1 MPLILVVDDELR
13 NRSLLRAC
21 LEDKSTVIAEASNG
35 MEALELIDRQEP
47 DLVLLDVMMPGLDGF
62 ETARRIK
69 ERAGEGFL
77 PVVLVTALVDRE
89 SRLKGLE
96 MGADEFLTK
105 PIDTHELRVRVRNLL
120 ALREK
125 ELTLRNRNLNMLE
138 LMRFRDEMSALLI
151 HDLKNPTAIVDLS
164 LDYLAR
170 EVPTLDATAREALAD
185 ARSATVR
192 ISRIVNNMLDL
203 VRLEAHRLVLHRAP
217 TRPAEL
223 LNHVAGVRAS
233 LARKR
238 TVRVELQ
245 ADEKLQVDADVDLIT
260 RVIEN
265 VVDNSLQHVPDGGRI
280 LLKAEARGDSATMLI
295 GNDGPPVPPALREA
309 IFDKFTREEYGA
321 GPGLMPGIDARG
333 SRRNLGLGLYFCRLA
348 MEAHG
353 GRIWVSDKPLPA
365 VFGLE
370 LPLASAS
377 RSKYSFETA
386 LHHA

>member
-1 MPLILVVDDELR
+1 MPLILVVDDEPR
-13 NRSLLRAC
+13 NRTLLRAC
-21 LEDKSTVIAEASNG
+21 LEEKGTVIVEAGNG
-35 MEALELIDRQEP
+35 IEALELIDRQEP

-69 ERAGEGFL
+69 DRAGEGFL

-125 ELTLRNRNLNMLE
+125 EVTLRKRTLNMLE
-138 LMRFRDEMSALLI
+138 LMRFRDEMSSLLI

-170 EVPTLDATAREALAD
+170 EVPGLELPAREALAD
-185 ARSATVR
+185 ARSATGR
-192 ISRIVNNMLDL
+192 IGRIVNNMLDL
-203 VRLEAHRLVLHRAP
+203 VRLESHRLVLHRAP
-217 TRPAEL
+217 TRPADL
-223 LNHVAGVRAS
+223 LNQVAEVRAS

-245 ADEKLQVDADVDLIT
+245 TDDKLQVDADVDLIT

-265 VVDNSLQHVPDGGRI
+265 VLDNSLQHVPDGGRI
-280 LLKAEARGDSATMLI
+280 LLRAEARGDSATMLI

-309 IFDKFTREEYGA
+309 IFDKFTREENAVSPKNG
-321 GPGLMPGIDARG
+321 
-333 SRRNLGLGLYFCRLA
+333 RRNLGLGLYFCRLA
-348 MEAHG
+348 KEAHG
-353 GRIWVSDKPLPA
+353 CRIWVSDKPLPA

-370 LPLASAS
+370 LPLVSTG
-377 RSKYSFETA
+377 RQKYSFETA
-386 LHHA
+386 HHHA

>member
-1 MPLILVVDDELR
+1 MPLILVVDDEPR
-13 NRSLLRAC
+13 NRILLRAC
-21 LEDKSTVIAEASNG
+21 LEEKGTVIVEAGNG
-35 MEALELIDRQEP
+35 IEALELIERQEP

-170 EVPTLDATAREALAD
+170 EVPDLEAPAREALAD
-185 ARSATVR
+185 ARSATGR
-192 ISRIVNNMLDL
+192 IGRIVNNMLDL
-203 VRLEAHRLVLHRAP
+203 VRMESHRLVLHRAP
-217 TRPAEL
+217 TRPADL
-223 LNHVAGVRAS
+223 LNHVAEVRAS

-245 ADEKLQVDADVDLIT
+245 ADDKLQVDADVDLIT

-280 LLKAEARGDSATMLI
+280 LLRAEARGDSATMLI

-309 IFDKFTREEYGA
+309 IFDKFTREENLVSPKNG
-321 GPGLMPGIDARG
+321 
-333 SRRNLGLGLYFCRLA
+333 RRNLGLGLYFCRLA

-370 LPLASAS
+370 LPLAGAG
-377 RSKYSFETA
+377 RQKYSFETA
-386 LHHA
+386 HHHA

>member
-1 MPLILVVDDELR
+1 
-13 NRSLLRAC
+13 
-21 LEDKSTVIAEASNG
+21 
-35 MEALELIDRQEP
+35 
-47 DLVLLDVMMPGLDGF
+47 
-62 ETARRIK
+62 
-69 ERAGEGFL
+69 
-77 PVVLVTALVDRE
+77 
-89 SRLKGLE
+89 

>member
-1 MPLILVVDDELR
+1 MPLILVVDDEPR

-21 LEDKSTVIAEASNG
+21 LEEKGTVIAEAGNG
-35 MEALELIDRQEP
+35 IEALEMIDRQEP

-125 ELTLRNRNLNMLE
+125 ELTLRKRNLNMLE

-164 LDYLAR
+164 LDYLTR
-170 EVPTLDATAREALAD
+170 EVPGLDAAAREALAD
-185 ARSATVR
+185 ARSATGR
-192 ISRIVNNMLDL
+192 IGRIVNNMLDL
-203 VRLEAHRLVLHRAP
+203 VRLESHRLVLHRAP

-223 LNHVAGVRAS
+223 LNQVAEVRAS

-280 LLKAEARGDSATMLI
+280 LLRAEARGDSATMLI

-309 IFDKFTREEYGA
+309 IFDKFTREERLEA
-321 GPGLMPGIDARG
+321 QGPMIGTSVRG
-333 SRRNLGLGLYFCRLA
+333 GRRNLGLGLYFCRLA

-370 LPLASAS
+370 LPLAGAG

-386 LHHA
+386 HHHA

>member
-1 MPLILVVDDELR
+1 
-13 NRSLLRAC
+13 
-21 LEDKSTVIAEASNG
+21 
-35 MEALELIDRQEP
+35 
-47 DLVLLDVMMPGLDGF
+47 
-62 ETARRIK
+62 
-69 ERAGEGFL
+69 
-77 PVVLVTALVDRE
+77 
-89 SRLKGLE
+89 
-96 MGADEFLTK
+96 
-105 PIDTHELRVRVRNLL
+105 
-120 ALREK
+120 
-125 ELTLRNRNLNMLE
+125 MLE

-170 EVPTLDATAREALAD
+170 EVPSRDATAREALAD
-185 ARSATVR
+185 ARSATAR
-192 ISRIVNNMLDL
+192 IGRIVDNMLDL

-223 LNHVAGVRAS
+223 LNHVAEVRAS

-260 RVIEN
+260 RVLEN

-309 IFDKFTREEYGA
+309 IFDKFTQERHGA
-321 GPGLMPGIDARG
+321 GPDLMPGIGPRG

-377 RSKYSFETA
+377 RSTYSFETA
-386 LHHA
+386 HHHA